1 VPTRTDATENREPTS
16 RPICSIPAGDIS
28 ASGVEQRRTVL
39 PAVVR
44 SIPVVAAAGGSKKTS
59 SFNLTGTGSQPLFT
73 TCLAKLNVESYSL
86 ESSRI
91 PLVYYEAV
99 WELGRLSRGS
109 SSSSATELSQ
119 MSPLK

>member
-59 SFNLTGTGSQPLFT
+59 SFNLTGTGSAFVYNLSCQ
-73 TCLAKLNVESYSL
+73 AESGELLSL
-86 ESSRI
+86 QSSRTYTTGVVLRI
-91 PLVYYEAV
+91 IRSTLPPNTAAGVV
-99 WELGRLSRGS
+99 HR
-109 SSSSATELSQ
+109 
-119 MSPLK
+119 